1 MLPFLASP
9 DITAFIGARHA
20 GEFFE
25 GRVDILQGPRPSRI
39 EHVCLRLRD
48 TEALALRDAHGD
60 AKALIV
66 MWRQRQPLP

>member
-1 MLPFLASP
+1 MVPFLASP
-9 DITAFIGARHA
+9 DITAFIGARTA
-20 GEFFE
+20 GAFFE
-25 GRVDILQGPRPSRI
+25 GRVDILQGVRASRI

-48 TEALALRDAHGD
+48 TEVQALRDAHGD